1 MGVGGSELA
10 LFRVF
15 EQIFPQFSC
24 CEEIAAKVGLML
36 MQFASKRNYD
46 CEHRFPP
53 LPGELICE
61 LVPLQAA
68 HKLS

>member
-36 MQFASKRNYD
+36 MQFASKRN
-46 CEHRFPP
+46 CVR
-53 LPGELICE
+53 LRT
-61 LVPLQAA
+61 
-68 HKLS
+68 